1 VSKEETVPV
10 TEGVQA
16 PDDVTAS
23 EQSPPTQNEA
33 EPQPVDITSQEIQA
47 LRNEVE
53 KNLQG
58 WQRTLADFQNYKRRV
73 EREQKDMHQKTTLDT
88 LVKVL
93 PMFDDFERALANVP
107 PELQGN
113 PWMNGV
119 SLILNKFQK
128 LLDEADVIVIDPVG
142 ESFDPS
148 QHEAV
153 GRDEESDLPSGTV
166 TATLQKGYLSG
177 ERVLRPAL
185 VKVAG

>member
-1 VSKEETVPV
+1 MSKEDTVSV

-16 PDDVTAS
+16 PDEVTAS
-23 EQSPPTQNEA
+23 DQAPPVQSAA
-33 EPQPVDITSQEIQA
+33 EPQPVDTSSQEIQA
-47 LRNEVE
+47 LKDEVE

-73 EREQKDMHQKTTLDT
+73 EREQKDLHQKTTLDT

-107 PELQGN
+107 PELEGN

-119 SLILNKFQK
+119 SLILNKFLK
-128 LLDEADVIVIDPVG
+128 LLDESEVTIIDPVG
-142 ESFDPS
+142 QQFDPS

-153 GRDEESDLPSGTV
+153 GRDEDSDFPSGTV